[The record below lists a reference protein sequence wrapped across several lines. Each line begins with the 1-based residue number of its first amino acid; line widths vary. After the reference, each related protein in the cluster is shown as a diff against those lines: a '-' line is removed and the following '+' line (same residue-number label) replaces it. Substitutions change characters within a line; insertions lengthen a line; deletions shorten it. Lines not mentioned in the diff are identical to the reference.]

1 VTLRFSVQR
10 LNASSDSPSDDVPS
24 IFTAVQEQLG
34 LKLVP
39 EKTKVK
45 VFVIDHIERPT
56 PD

>member
-1 VTLRFSVQR
+1 MDRAEFRPDFVPIC
-10 LNASSDSPSDDVPS
+10 ASGPHGP
-24 IFTAVQEQLG
+24 ARG
-34 LKLVP
+34 GVP